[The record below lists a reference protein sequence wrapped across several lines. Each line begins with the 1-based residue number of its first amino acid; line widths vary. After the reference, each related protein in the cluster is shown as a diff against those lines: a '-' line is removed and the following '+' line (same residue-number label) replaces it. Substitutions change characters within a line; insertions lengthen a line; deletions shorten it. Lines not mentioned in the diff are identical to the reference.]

1 MRILITGATGF
12 LGSRLVE
19 RLLPTHEIWAVTRRQ
34 PPAALRS
41 VRLPEAPVVHWV
53 IQDLAAEVWEAAL
66 PSGIDAVIHLAQ
78 SPLFRNFPESAAQ
91 VYAVAAGATMRLLD
105 WGRRS
110 GAQHFILASTGG
122 LYGSS
127 DRPVREG
134 VKLPQM
140 RSQLGFYFATK
151 RASELLVT
159 QYAGELHTAIL
170 RCFFVY
176 GSGQAPQMLIPRL
189 VGNIRACNPVYLH
202 GEDGIRINPIHVDD
216 AAQAIERCLALDES
230 RIFNIA
236 GPEVANLR
244 EIAEVIG
251 RRIGRNPVFTVDNT
265 VAPNHLVADIQRMSS
280 ALGTPRIGIEA
291 GIAELCGAA
300 EP

>member
-12 LGSRLVE
+12 LGSRLVA
-19 RLLPTHEIWAVTRRQ
+19 RLGYTHEIWAVARSQ
-34 PPAALRS
+34 PPAALLGMR
-41 VRLPEAPVVHWV
+41 PTGAPAVHWV
-53 IQDLAAEVWEAAL
+53 IQDLAAEVWDAAL
-66 PSGIDAVIHLAQ
+66 PLEIDAVIHLAQ

-105 WGRRS
+105 WSWRAR
-110 GAQHFILASTGG
+110 ATHFILASTGG

-127 DRPVREG
+127 ERPVHEG
-134 VKLPQM
+134 DRLPEM
-140 RSQLGFYFATK
+140 RSQLGFYFAAK

-189 VGNIRACNPVYLH
+189 VGNIRNRSPVYLH
-202 GEDGIRINPIHVDD
+202 GEEGIRINPIHVDD
-216 AAQAIERCLALDES
+216 AVQAIERCLALAES
-230 RIFNIA
+230 RVFNIA
-236 GPEVANLR
+236 GPEVASLR
-244 EIAEVIG
+244 EIAEAIG
-251 RRIGRNPVFTVDNT
+251 RRIGRKPVFNVDNT
-265 VAPNHLVADIQRMSS
+265 VAPNHLVANIQRMSR

-291 GIAELCGAA
+291 GLAELCGAA
-300 EP
+300 AQ